1 MALIGYKV
9 ITSSGFNNEIL
20 NVNFL
25 PSNFLQK
32 AHLMVTIKGGIL
44 GERIKLTK
52 DEIKE
57 IEILH
62 EKETSSDTGQR
73 IKHGAIGVVLLGPI
87 GLLGAALGGA
97 KSLLTIRVL
106 SHNNCQLILE
116 IPPKECEKIF
126 KELVGINLQ
135 DEINNGLLKS

>member
-9 ITSSGFNNEIL
+9 VTSSGFNSEIL

-32 AHLMVTIKGGIL
+32 AHLMVTLRGGIL
-44 GERIKLTK
+44 GERLKLTK

-57 IEILH
+57 IEVLH
-62 EKETSSDTGQR
+62 EEETSSDTGQR
-73 IKHGAIGVVLLGPI
+73 IKNGAIGVVLLGPI

-97 KSLLTIRVL
+97 KSLITIRVL
-106 SHNNCQLILE
+106 THDNRQLILE
-116 IPPKECEKIF
+116 MKPKECEKIF
-126 KELVGINLQ
+126 KDLVGINLQ
-135 DEINNGLLKS
+135 EEINKGLLK

>member
-9 ITSSGFNNEIL
+9 VTSSGFNAEIL

-32 AHLMVTIKGGIL
+32 AHLVVTLKSGIL
-44 GERIKLTK
+44 GERLKLTK

-57 IEILH
+57 IEVLH
-62 EKETSSDTGQR
+62 EEETSSDVGQR
-73 IKHGAIGVVLLGPI
+73 IKHGAVGFVLLGPI

-97 KSLLTIRVL
+97 KSFLTIRVL
-106 SHNNCQLILE
+106 TQANCQLILE
-116 IPPKECEKIF
+116 VKPKECEQIF
-126 KELVGINLQ
+126 KELLGINLQ
-135 DEINNGLLKS
+135 EEINKGLLR